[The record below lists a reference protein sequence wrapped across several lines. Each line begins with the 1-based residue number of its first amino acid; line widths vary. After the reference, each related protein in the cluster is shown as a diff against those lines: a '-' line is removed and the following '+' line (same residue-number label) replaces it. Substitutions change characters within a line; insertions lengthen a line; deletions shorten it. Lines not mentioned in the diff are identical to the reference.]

1 MAKKTYVLDTNVP
14 LTDPDSLYAFE
25 NNDILLPFKVLE
37 ELDKHKK
44 RQDGVGRNARE
55 TIRILDSLREAG
67 SLNKGVRLGKGMGVI
82 KVIQLDP
89 ERLTE
94 CPDIDLKDS
103 DNEIICC
110 VFQEQALAP
119 RRKHIVVSR
128 DVNMR
133 VKCDSLGV
141 LCEDYIR
148 SKVVKDTSELYTG
161 FSTVLVDDEVID
173 QLYNNEE
180 VFVEETYH
188 PNQFLMLVSNA
199 NEKKTALARFIRPSA
214 PLQKVRSGE
223 KVKVFNTLSP
233 RNKEQAFAIN
243 LLFDD
248 SVNLVSLI
256 GKAGT
261 GKTLT
266 AIAAGLDLVLG
277 NSGYNKL
284 IVSRPVMPMGRDIG
298 FLPGTLEEKMMPWL
312 APVQDNLETLLDG
325 KENFKMFQEK
335 GIIEIEALTYIRG
348 RSINNAFIVIDEA
361 QNLTMHEIKTIITRV
376 GNNTKIILTGDIEQ
390 IDNDYTD
397 ETSNGLAYAVEK
409 FKEYEISGHVTLV
422 RGERSK
428 IATLAS
434 KIL

>member
-14 LTDPDSLYAFE
+14 LTHPDSLYAFE

-55 TIRILDSLREAG
+55 TIRILDSLRDRG
-67 SLNKGVRLGKGMGVI
+67 SLYRGVRLGKGMGILKAV
-82 KVIQLDP
+82 QLDP
-89 ERLTE
+89 EKLAD
-94 CPDIDLKDS
+94 CPDIRLSDP

-110 VFQEQALAP
+110 TFQERATNPQ
-119 RRKHIVVSR
+119 RKHIMVSR
-128 DVNMR
+128 DINMR

-161 FSTVLVDDEVID
+161 FAIVLVDDEVID
-173 QLYNNEE
+173 RFYAGKE
-180 VFVEETYH
+180 VFVDEDCY

-199 NEKKTALARFIRPSA
+199 NDKKTALARFIRGSA

-223 KVKVFNTLSP
+223 KVKVFNSLSP

-243 LLFDD
+243 LLSDD
-248 SVNLVSLI
+248 SISLVSLI

-266 AIAAGLDLVLG
+266 AIAAGLELVLEK
-277 NSGYNKL
+277 SGYDKL
-284 IVSRPVMPMGRDIG
+284 IVSRPVMPMGKDIG
-298 FLPGTLEEKMMPWL
+298 FLPGTLEEKMLPWL
-312 APVQDNLETLLDG
+312 APVQDNLETLLSG
-325 KENFKMFQEK
+325 KENFKMFQER

-348 RSINNAFIVIDEA
+348 RSINNAYIIIDEA

-376 GNNTKIILTGDIEQ
+376 GNNTKIVLTGDIEQ

>member
-1 MAKKTYVLDTNVP
+1 VAKKTYVLDTNVP
-14 LTDPDSLYAFE
+14 LTHPDSLYAFE
-25 NNDILLPFKVLE
+25 NNDILLPFRVLE

-55 TIRILDSLREAG
+55 TIRILDSLREKG
-67 SLNKGVRLGKGMGVI
+67 SLYKGVRLGKGLGVL
-82 KVIQLDP
+82 KAVQLDP
-89 ERLTE
+89 EKSAD
-94 CPDIDLKDS
+94 CPEIQLKDP

-110 VFQEQALAP
+110 VFQEQASNP
-119 RRKHIVVSR
+119 RRKHVMVSR
-128 DVNMR
+128 DINMR
-133 VKCDSLGV
+133 VKCDSLGL

-161 FSTVLVDDEVID
+161 FSSVLVDDEVID
-173 QLYNNEE
+173 QFYGGEE

-199 NEKKTALARFIRPSA
+199 NDKKTALARFIRGSA

-223 KVKVFNTLSP
+223 RVKIFNALSP
-233 RNKEQAFAIN
+233 RNKEQAFAID
-243 LLFDD
+243 LLLDNTI
-248 SVNLVSLI
+248 SLVSLI

-266 AIAAGLDLVLG
+266 AIAAGLELVLERG
-277 NSGYNKL
+277 EYDKL
-284 IVSRPVMPMGRDIG
+284 IVSRPVTPMGKDIG
-298 FLPGTLEEKMMPWL
+298 FLPGTLEEKMLPWL
-312 APVQDNLETLLDG
+312 APVQDNLETLLSG
-325 KENFKMFQEK
+325 KENFKMFQER

-348 RSINNAFIVIDEA
+348 RSINNAYIIIDEA

-376 GNNTKIILTGDIEQ
+376 GNNTKIVLTGDIEQ

>member
-14 LTDPDSLYAFE
+14 LTDPDSICAFE

-55 TIRILDSLREAG
+55 TIRILDGLRERG
-67 SLNKGVRLGKGMGVI
+67 SLYRGVRLGKGMGI
-82 KVIQLDP
+82 LKVVQLDP
-89 ERLTE
+89 EKLAD
-94 CPDIDLKDS
+94 CPDIRLSDP

-110 VFQEQALAP
+110 AFQERAANP
-119 RRKHIVVSR
+119 RRKHVMVSR
-128 DVNMR
+128 DINMR
-133 VKCDSLGV
+133 VKCDSLGM
-141 LCEDYIR
+141 LCEDYNR

-161 FSTVLVDDEVID
+161 FAVVLVDDEVID
-173 QLYNNEE
+173 RFYAGKE
-180 VFVEETYH
+180 VFVDEDCY

-199 NEKKTALARFIRPSA
+199 NDKKTALARFIRGSA

-223 KVKVFNTLSP
+223 KVKVFNSLSP

-243 LLFDD
+243 LLSDD
-248 SVNLVSLI
+248 SISLVSLI

-266 AIAAGLDLVLG
+266 AIAAGLELVLEK
-277 NSGYNKL
+277 SGYDKL
-284 IVSRPVMPMGRDIG
+284 IVSRPVMPMGKDIG
-298 FLPGTLEEKMMPWL
+298 FLPGTLEEKMLPWL
-312 APVQDNLETLLDG
+312 APVQDNLETLLSG
-325 KENFKMFQEK
+325 KENFKMFQER

-348 RSINNAFIVIDEA
+348 RSINNAYIIIDEA

-376 GNNTKIILTGDIEQ
+376 GNNTKIVLTGDIEQ

>member
-161 FSTVLVDDEVID
+161 FSSVLVDDEVID

-248 SVNLVSLI
+248 SVSLVSLI

-409 FKEYEISGHVTLV
+409 FKEFEISGHVTLV

>member
-148 SKVVKDTSELYTG
+148 SKVVKNTSELYTG
-161 FSTVLVDDEVID
+161 FSSVLVDDEVID

-214 PLQKVRSGE
+214 PLQRVRSGE

-409 FKEYEISGHVTLV
+409 FKEFEISGHVTLV

>member
-55 TIRILDSLREAG
+55 TIRILDSLRETG

-82 KVIQLDP
+82 KVVQLDP

-110 VFQEQALAP
+110 VFQEQATAP

-161 FSTVLVDDEVID
+161 FSSVLVDDEVID

-409 FKEYEISGHVTLV
+409 FKEFEISGHVTLV

>member
-14 LTDPDSLYAFE
+14 LTDPDSLYAFD
-25 NNDILLPFKVLE
+25 NNDILIPFKVLE

-55 TIRILDSLREAG
+55 TIRILDSLRETG
-67 SLNKGVRLGKGMGVI
+67 SLNKGVRLGKGMGII

-89 ERLTE
+89 ERLLE

-110 VFQEQALAP
+110 VFQEQALVP

-161 FSTVLVDDEVID
+161 FSSVLVDDEVID

-214 PLQKVRSGE
+214 PLQRVRSGE

-409 FKEYEISGHVTLV
+409 FKEFEISGHVTLV

>member
-55 TIRILDSLREAG
+55 TIRILDSLRETG
-67 SLNKGVRLGKGMGVI
+67 SLNKGIRLGKGMGVI

-110 VFQEQALAP
+110 VFQEQAAAP

-161 FSTVLVDDEVID
+161 FSSVLVDDEVID

-409 FKEYEISGHVTLV
+409 FKEFEISGHVTLV

>member
-55 TIRILDSLREAG
+55 TIRILDSLRETG
-67 SLNKGVRLGKGMGVI
+67 SLNKGIRLGKGMGVI

-110 VFQEQALAP
+110 VFQEQATAP

-161 FSTVLVDDEVID
+161 FSSVLVDDEVID

-409 FKEYEISGHVTLV
+409 FKEFEISGHVTLV

>member
-55 TIRILDSLREAG
+55 TIRILDSLRETG

-161 FSTVLVDDEVID
+161 FSSVLVDDEVID

-409 FKEYEISGHVTLV
+409 FKEFEISGHVTLV

>member
-1 MAKKTYVLDTNVP
+1 MAKKTYALDTNVP
-14 LTDPDSLYAFE
+14 LTDPQALYAFE

-44 RQDGVGRNARE
+44 RQDGIGRNARE

-67 SLNKGVRLGKGMGVI
+67 SLNKGVRLKKGMGILRVS
-82 KVIQLDP
+82 QLD
-89 ERLTE
+89 RKDLTA
-94 CPDIDLKDS
+94 CPDIDIADS

-110 VFQEQALAP
+110 VLQSAKESP

-141 LCEDYIR
+141 LCEDYKKT
-148 SKVVKDTSELYTG
+148 KVVKDTSEIYTG
-161 FSTVLVDDEVID
+161 FSSVLVDDEVVD
-173 QLYNNEE
+173 QFYAGEE
-180 VFVEETYH
+180 VTIEGEYH
-188 PNQFLMLVSNA
+188 PNEFLMLVSNA
-199 NEKKTALARFIRPSA
+199 NDKKTALARHMRTGA
-214 PLQKVRSGE
+214 PLKKVRSGE
-223 KVKVFNTLSP
+223 KVRVFNALSP
-233 RNKEQAFAIN
+233 RNKEQAFAID
-243 LLFDD
+243 LLHDE
-248 SVNLVSLI
+248 SISLISLI

-266 AIAAGLDLVLG
+266 AIAAGLDLVLTK
-277 NSGYNKL
+277 SVYKKL
-284 IVSRPVMPMGRDIG
+284 IVSRPVMPMGKDIG
-298 FLPGTLEEKMMPWL
+298 FLPGSLEEKMMPWL
-312 APVQDNLETLLDG
+312 APVQDNLETLLGG
-325 KENFKMFQEK
+325 KEHFKMFQEK
-335 GIIEIEALTYIRG
+335 GVIEIEALTYIRG

-376 GNNTKIILTGDIEQ
+376 GNNTKIVLTGDIEQ

-409 FKEYEISGHVTLV
+409 FKNFEISGHVTLIK
-422 RGERSK
+422 GERSK

>member
-1 MAKKTYVLDTNVP
+1 MAKKTYALDTNVL
-14 LTDPDSLYAFE
+14 LTDPEALFAFE

-44 RQDGVGRNARE
+44 RQDGIGRNARE
-55 TIRILDSLREAG
+55 VIRILDSLRSQG
-67 SLNKGVRLGKGMGVI
+67 SLNKGVRIEKGLGVV
-82 KVIQLDP
+82 KVVRLNKEEQSYPDLD
-89 ERLTE
+89 L
-94 CPDIDLKDS
+94 LDS

-110 VFQEQALAP
+110 VFQEQAKFQ
-119 RRKHIVVSR
+119 RKKHTVVSR
-128 DVNMR
+128 DINMR

-141 LCEDYIR
+141 SCEDYNR
-148 SKVVKDTSELYTG
+148 SKVVKNTSEHYTG
-161 FSTVLVDDEVID
+161 LSSVLVDDEVID
-173 QLYNNEE
+173 RFYSGEDIYVEQEYNANE
-180 VFVEETYH
+180 
-188 PNQFLMLVSNA
+188 FLMLVSNA
-199 NEKKTALARFIRPSA
+199 NDKKTALARFKRLNA
-214 PLQKVRSGE
+214 PLHRVQSGE
-223 KVKVFNTLSP
+223 KVRVFNTLSP
-233 RNKEQAFAIN
+233 RNKEQAFAID
-243 LLFDD
+243 LLKDD
-248 SVNLVSLI
+248 SLSLVSLV

-266 AIAAGLDLVLG
+266 AIAAGLELVLG
-277 NSGYNKL
+277 KNNDYKKL
-284 IVSRPVMPMGRDIG
+284 IVSRPVTPMGKDIG
-298 FLPGTLEEKMMPWL
+298 FLPGTLEEKMLPWL
-312 APVQDNLETLLDG
+312 APVQDNLETLLSG

-348 RSINNAFIVIDEA
+348 RSINNAYIIIDEA

-376 GNNTKIILTGDIEQ
+376 GNNTKIVLTGDIEQ

-422 RGERSK
+422 KGERSK

>member
-55 TIRILDSLREAG
+55 TIRILDSLRETG

-110 VFQEQALAP
+110 VFQEQAAAP
-119 RRKHIVVSR
+119 RRKHVMVSR

-173 QLYNNEE
+173 QFYNNEE

-199 NEKKTALARFIRPSA
+199 NEKKTALARFIRPSS

-248 SVNLVSLI
+248 SVSLVSLI

-409 FKEYEISGHVTLV
+409 FKEFEISGHVTLV

>member
-55 TIRILDSLREAG
+55 TIRILDSLRETG

-110 VFQEQALAP
+110 VFQEQAAAP

-161 FSTVLVDDEVID
+161 FSSVLVDDEVID

-409 FKEYEISGHVTLV
+409 FKEFEISGHVTLV

>member
-67 SLNKGVRLGKGMGVI
+67 SLNKGVRLGKGMGII

-89 ERLTE
+89 ERLLE

-110 VFQEQALAP
+110 VFQEQALVP

-161 FSTVLVDDEVID
+161 FSSVLVDDEVID

-248 SVNLVSLI
+248 SVSLVSLI

-409 FKEYEISGHVTLV
+409 FKEFEISGHVTLV

>member
-110 VFQEQALAP
+110 VFQEQAAAP

-161 FSTVLVDDEVID
+161 FSSVLVDDEVID

-409 FKEYEISGHVTLV
+409 FKEFEISGHVTLV

>member
-55 TIRILDSLREAG
+55 TIRILDSLRETG

-110 VFQEQALAP
+110 VFQEQATAP

-161 FSTVLVDDEVID
+161 FSSVLVDDEVID

-409 FKEYEISGHVTLV
+409 FKEFEISGHVTLV

>member
-1 MAKKTYVLDTNVP
+1 
-14 LTDPDSLYAFE
+14 LTHPDSLYAFE
-25 NNDILLPFKVLE
+25 NNDILLPFRVLE

-55 TIRILDSLREAG
+55 TIRILDSLREKG
-67 SLNKGVRLGKGMGVI
+67 SLYKGVRLGKGLGILKAV
-82 KVIQLDP
+82 QLDP
-89 ERLTE
+89 EKSAD
-94 CPDIDLKDS
+94 CPEIQLKDP

-110 VFQEQALAP
+110 VFQEQASNP
-119 RRKHIVVSR
+119 RRKHVMVSR
-128 DVNMR
+128 DINMR
-133 VKCDSLGV
+133 VKCDSLGL

-161 FSTVLVDDEVID
+161 FSSVLVDDEVID
-173 QLYNNEE
+173 QFYGGEE

-199 NEKKTALARFIRPSA
+199 NDKKTALARFIRGSA

-223 KVKVFNTLSP
+223 RVKIFNALSP
-233 RNKEQAFAIN
+233 RNKEQAFAID
-243 LLFDD
+243 LLLDNTI
-248 SVNLVSLI
+248 SLVSLI

-266 AIAAGLDLVLG
+266 AIAAGLELVLEKG
-277 NSGYNKL
+277 EYDKL
-284 IVSRPVMPMGRDIG
+284 IVSRPVTPMGKDIG
-298 FLPGTLEEKMMPWL
+298 FLPGTLEEKMLPWL
-312 APVQDNLETLLDG
+312 APVQDNLETLLSG
-325 KENFKMFQEK
+325 KENFKIFQER

-348 RSINNAFIVIDEA
+348 RSINNAYIIIDEA

-376 GNNTKIILTGDIEQ
+376 GNNTKIVLTGDIEQ

>member
-110 VFQEQALAP
+110 VFQEQATAP

-161 FSTVLVDDEVID
+161 FSSVLVDDEVID

-409 FKEYEISGHVTLV
+409 FKEFEISGHVTLV

>member
-110 VFQEQALAP
+110 VFQEQAAAP

-161 FSTVLVDDEVID
+161 FSSVLVDDEVID

-199 NEKKTALARFIRPSA
+199 NEKKTALARFIRASA

-409 FKEYEISGHVTLV
+409 FKEFEISGHVTLV

>member
-1 MAKKTYVLDTNVP
+1 MAKKTYALDTNVP
-14 LTDPDSLYAFE
+14 LTDPQALYAFE

-44 RQDGVGRNARE
+44 RQDGIGRNARE

-67 SLNKGVRLGKGMGVI
+67 SLKKGVRLGKGMGILRVL
-82 KVIQLDP
+82 QLDKKD
-89 ERLTE
+89 LTA
-94 CPDIDLKDS
+94 CPDIDIVDP
-103 DNEIICC
+103 DNEIICS
-110 VFQEQALAP
+110 VLQSAKESP

-141 LCEDYIR
+141 LCEDYKKT
-148 SKVVKDTSELYTG
+148 KVVKDTSEIYTG
-161 FSTVLVDDEVID
+161 FSSVLVDDEVVD
-173 QLYNNEE
+173 QFYAGEE
-180 VFVEETYH
+180 VTIEGEYH
-188 PNQFLMLVSNA
+188 PNEFLMLVSNA
-199 NEKKTALARFIRPSA
+199 NDKKTALARHMRAEA
-214 PLQKVRSGE
+214 PLKKVRSGE
-223 KVKVFNTLSP
+223 KVRVFNSLSP
-233 RNKEQAFAIN
+233 RNKEQAFAID
-243 LLFDD
+243 LLYDE
-248 SVNLVSLI
+248 SISLISLI

-266 AIAAGLDLVLG
+266 AIAAGLDLVLDK
-277 NSGYNKL
+277 SDYKKL
-284 IVSRPVMPMGRDIG
+284 IVSRPVMPMGKDIG
-298 FLPGTLEEKMMPWL
+298 FLPGSLEEKMMPWL
-312 APVQDNLETLLDG
+312 APVQDNLETLLGG
-325 KENFKMFQEK
+325 KEHFKMFQEK
-335 GIIEIEALTYIRG
+335 GVIEIEALTYIRG

-376 GNNTKIILTGDIEQ
+376 GNNTKIVLTGDIEQ

-409 FKEYEISGHVTLV
+409 FKDFEISGHVTLIK
-422 RGERSK
+422 GERSK

>member
-14 LTDPDSLYAFE
+14 LTHPDSLYAFE
-25 NNDILLPFKVLE
+25 NNDILLPFRVLE

-55 TIRILDSLREAG
+55 TIRILDSLREKG
-67 SLNKGVRLGKGMGVI
+67 SLYKGVRLGKGLGILKAV
-82 KVIQLDP
+82 QLDP
-89 ERLTE
+89 EKSAD
-94 CPDIDLKDS
+94 CPEIQLKDP

-110 VFQEQALAP
+110 LFQEQASNP
-119 RRKHIVVSR
+119 RRKHVMVSR
-128 DVNMR
+128 DINMR
-133 VKCDSLGV
+133 VKCDSLGL

-161 FSTVLVDDEVID
+161 FSSVLVDDEVID
-173 QLYNNEE
+173 QFYGGEE

-199 NEKKTALARFIRPSA
+199 NDKKTALARFIRGSA

-223 KVKVFNTLSP
+223 RVKIFNALSP
-233 RNKEQAFAIN
+233 RNKEQAFAID
-243 LLFDD
+243 LLLDNTI
-248 SVNLVSLI
+248 SLVSLI

-266 AIAAGLDLVLG
+266 AIAAGLELVLEKG
-277 NSGYNKL
+277 EYDKL
-284 IVSRPVMPMGRDIG
+284 IVSRPVTPMGKDIG
-298 FLPGTLEEKMMPWL
+298 FLPGTLEEKMLPWL
-312 APVQDNLETLLDG
+312 APVQDNLETLLSG
-325 KENFKMFQEK
+325 KENFKIFQER

-348 RSINNAFIVIDEA
+348 RSINNAYIIIDEA

-376 GNNTKIILTGDIEQ
+376 GNNTKIVLTGDIEQ

>member
-14 LTDPDSLYAFE
+14 LTHPDSLYAFE
-25 NNDILLPFKVLE
+25 NNDILLPFRVLE

-55 TIRILDSLREAG
+55 TIRILDSLREKG
-67 SLNKGVRLGKGMGVI
+67 SLYKGVRLGKGLGILKAV
-82 KVIQLDP
+82 QLDP
-89 ERLTE
+89 EKSAD
-94 CPDIDLKDS
+94 CPEIQLKDP

-110 VFQEQALAP
+110 VFQEQASNP
-119 RRKHIVVSR
+119 RRKHVMVSR
-128 DVNMR
+128 DINMR
-133 VKCDSLGV
+133 VKCDSLGL

-161 FSTVLVDDEVID
+161 FSSVLVDDEVID
-173 QLYNNEE
+173 QFYGGEE

-199 NEKKTALARFIRPSA
+199 NDKKTALARFIRGSA

-223 KVKVFNTLSP
+223 RVKIFNALSP
-233 RNKEQAFAIN
+233 RNKEQAFAID
-243 LLFDD
+243 LLLDNTI
-248 SVNLVSLI
+248 SLVSLI

-266 AIAAGLDLVLG
+266 AIAAGLELVLEKG
-277 NSGYNKL
+277 EYDKL
-284 IVSRPVMPMGRDIG
+284 IVSRPVTPMGKDIG
-298 FLPGTLEEKMMPWL
+298 FLPGTLEEKMLPWL
-312 APVQDNLETLLDG
+312 APVQDNLETLLSG
-325 KENFKMFQEK
+325 KENFKIFQER

-348 RSINNAFIVIDEA
+348 RSINNAYIIIDEA

-376 GNNTKIILTGDIEQ
+376 GNNTKIVLTGDIEQ

>member
-14 LTDPDSLYAFE
+14 LTHPDSLYAFE
-25 NNDILLPFKVLE
+25 NNDILLPFRVLE

-55 TIRILDSLREAG
+55 TIRILDSLREKG
-67 SLNKGVRLGKGMGVI
+67 SLYKGVRLGKGLGILKAV
-82 KVIQLDP
+82 QLDP
-89 ERLTE
+89 EKSAD
-94 CPDIDLKDS
+94 CPEIQLKDP

-110 VFQEQALAP
+110 VFQEQASNP
-119 RRKHIVVSR
+119 RRKHVMVSR
-128 DVNMR
+128 DINMR
-133 VKCDSLGV
+133 VKCDSLGL

-161 FSTVLVDDEVID
+161 FSSVLVDDEVID
-173 QLYNNEE
+173 QFYGGEE

-199 NEKKTALARFIRPSA
+199 NDKKTALARFIRGSA

-223 KVKVFNTLSP
+223 RVKIFNALSP
-233 RNKEQAFAIN
+233 RNKEQAFAID
-243 LLFDD
+243 LLLDNTI
-248 SVNLVSLI
+248 SLVSLI

-266 AIAAGLDLVLG
+266 AIAAGLELVLEKG
-277 NSGYNKL
+277 EYDKL
-284 IVSRPVMPMGRDIG
+284 IVSRPVTPMGKDIG
-298 FLPGTLEEKMMPWL
+298 FLPGTLEEKMLPWL
-312 APVQDNLETLLDG
+312 APVQDNLETLLSG
-325 KENFKMFQEK
+325 KENFKMFQER

-348 RSINNAFIVIDEA
+348 RSINNAYIIIDEA

-376 GNNTKIILTGDIEQ
+376 GNNTKIVLTGDIEQ

>member
-161 FSTVLVDDEVID
+161 FSSVLVDDEVID

-409 FKEYEISGHVTLV
+409 FKEFEISGHVTLV

>member
-55 TIRILDSLREAG
+55 TIRILDSLRETG
-67 SLNKGVRLGKGMGVI
+67 SLNKGVRLGKGMGII

-110 VFQEQALAP
+110 VFQEQATAP

-161 FSTVLVDDEVID
+161 FSSVLVDDEVVD

-409 FKEYEISGHVTLV
+409 FKEFEISGHVTLV

>member
-14 LTDPDSLYAFE
+14 LTHPDSLYAFE
-25 NNDILLPFKVLE
+25 NNDILLPFRVLE

-55 TIRILDSLREAG
+55 TIRILDSLREKG
-67 SLNKGVRLGKGMGVI
+67 SLYKGVRLGKGLGVL
-82 KVIQLDP
+82 KAVQLDP
-89 ERLTE
+89 EKSAD
-94 CPDIDLKDS
+94 CPEIQLKDP

-110 VFQEQALAP
+110 VFQEQASNP
-119 RRKHIVVSR
+119 RRKHVMVSR
-128 DVNMR
+128 DINMR
-133 VKCDSLGV
+133 VKCDSLGL

-161 FSTVLVDDEVID
+161 FSSVLVDDEVID
-173 QLYNNEE
+173 QFYGGEE

-199 NEKKTALARFIRPSA
+199 NDKKTALARFIRGSA

-223 KVKVFNTLSP
+223 RVKIFNALSP
-233 RNKEQAFAIN
+233 RNKEQAFAID
-243 LLFDD
+243 LLLDNTI
-248 SVNLVSLI
+248 SLVSLI

-266 AIAAGLDLVLG
+266 AIAAGLELVLERG
-277 NSGYNKL
+277 EYDKL
-284 IVSRPVMPMGRDIG
+284 IVSRPVTPMGKDIG
-298 FLPGTLEEKMMPWL
+298 FLPGTLEEKMLPWL
-312 APVQDNLETLLDG
+312 APVQDNLETLLSG
-325 KENFKMFQEK
+325 KENFKMFQER

-348 RSINNAFIVIDEA
+348 RSINNAYIIIDEA

-376 GNNTKIILTGDIEQ
+376 GNNTKIVLTGDIEQ

>member
-55 TIRILDSLREAG
+55 TIRILDSLRETG

-110 VFQEQALAP
+110 VFQEQAAAP
-119 RRKHIVVSR
+119 RRKHVMVSR

-173 QLYNNEE
+173 QFYNNEE

-199 NEKKTALARFIRPSA
+199 NEKKTALARFIRPSS

-248 SVNLVSLI
+248 SVSLVSLI

-335 GIIEIEALTYIRG
+335 CIIEIEALTYIRG

-409 FKEYEISGHVTLV
+409 FKEFEISGHVTLV

>member
-14 LTDPDSLYAFE
+14 LTHPDSLYAFE

-55 TIRILDSLREAG
+55 TIRILDSLREKG
-67 SLNKGVRLGKGMGVI
+67 SLYKGVRLGKGLGVL
-82 KVIQLDP
+82 KAVQLDP
-89 ERLTE
+89 EKSAD
-94 CPDIDLKDS
+94 CPEIQLKDP

-110 VFQEQALAP
+110 VFQEQASNP
-119 RRKHIVVSR
+119 RRKHVMVSR
-128 DVNMR
+128 DINMR
-133 VKCDSLGV
+133 VKCDSLGL

-161 FSTVLVDDEVID
+161 FSSVLVDDEVID
-173 QLYNNEE
+173 QFYGGEE

-199 NEKKTALARFIRPSA
+199 NDKKTALARFIRGSA

-223 KVKVFNTLSP
+223 RVKIFNALSP
-233 RNKEQAFAIN
+233 RNKEQAFAID
-243 LLFDD
+243 LLLDNTI
-248 SVNLVSLI
+248 SLVSLI

-266 AIAAGLDLVLG
+266 AIAAGLELVLERG
-277 NSGYNKL
+277 EYDKL
-284 IVSRPVMPMGRDIG
+284 IVSRPVTPMGKDIG
-298 FLPGTLEEKMMPWL
+298 FLPGTLEEKMLPWL
-312 APVQDNLETLLDG
+312 APVQDNLETLLSG
-325 KENFKMFQEK
+325 KENFKMFQER

-348 RSINNAFIVIDEA
+348 RSINNAYIIIDEA

-376 GNNTKIILTGDIEQ
+376 GNNTKIVLTGDIEQ

>member
-1 MAKKTYVLDTNVP
+1 VAKKTYVLDTNVP
-14 LTDPDSLYAFE
+14 LTHPDSLYAFE
-25 NNDILLPFKVLE
+25 NNDILFPFKVLE

-55 TIRILDSLREAG
+55 TIRILDSLREKG
-67 SLNKGVRLGKGMGVI
+67 SLYKGVRLGKGLGVL
-82 KVIQLDP
+82 KAVQLDP
-89 ERLTE
+89 EKSAD
-94 CPDIDLKDS
+94 CPEIQLKDP

-110 VFQEQALAP
+110 VFQEQAANP
-119 RRKHIVVSR
+119 RRKHVMVSR
-128 DVNMR
+128 DINMR
-133 VKCDSLGV
+133 VKCDSLGL

-161 FSTVLVDDEVID
+161 FSSVLVDDEVID
-173 QLYNNEE
+173 QFYGGEE
-180 VFVEETYH
+180 VFVEEAYH

-199 NEKKTALARFIRPSA
+199 NDKKTALARFIRGSA

-223 KVKVFNTLSP
+223 RVKIFNALSP
-233 RNKEQAFAIN
+233 RNKEQAFAID
-243 LLFDD
+243 LLLDNTI
-248 SVNLVSLI
+248 SLVSLI

-266 AIAAGLDLVLG
+266 AIAAGLELVLEKG
-277 NSGYNKL
+277 EYDKL
-284 IVSRPVMPMGRDIG
+284 IVSRPVTPMGKDIG
-298 FLPGTLEEKMMPWL
+298 FLPGTLEEKMLPWL
-312 APVQDNLETLLDG
+312 APVQDNLETLLSG
-325 KENFKMFQEK
+325 KENFKMFQER

-348 RSINNAFIVIDEA
+348 RSINNAYIIIDEA

-376 GNNTKIILTGDIEQ
+376 GNNTKIVLTGDIEQ

>member
-1 MAKKTYVLDTNVP
+1 MAKKTYALDTNVL
-14 LTDPDSLYAFE
+14 LTDPESLFAFE
-25 NNDILLPFKVLE
+25 NNDIILAFKVLE

-55 TIRILDSLREAG
+55 AIRILDSLRSQG
-67 SLNKGVRLGKGMGVI
+67 SLNKGVRIKKGSGIV
-82 KVIQLDP
+82 KVVSLDK
-89 ERLTE
+89 ESKQY
-94 CPDIDLKDS
+94 PDLDLQDS

-110 VFQEQALAP
+110 VFQEQANFQ
-119 RRKHIVVSR
+119 RKKHTVVSR
-128 DVNMR
+128 DINMR

-141 LCEDYIR
+141 SCEDYIR

-161 FSTVLVDDEVID
+161 FSSVLVDDEIID
-173 QLYNNEE
+173 RFYAGEEIHLDQEYNPNE
-180 VFVEETYH
+180 
-188 PNQFLMLVSNA
+188 FLMLVSSA
-199 NEKKTALARFIRPSA
+199 NDKKTALARYKRVNA
-214 PLQKVRSGE
+214 PLHRVQSGE
-223 KVKVFNTLSP
+223 KVRVFNTLSP
-233 RNKEQAFAIN
+233 RNKEQAFAID
-243 LLFDD
+243 LLKDD
-248 SVNLVSLI
+248 SLSLVSLI

-266 AIAAGLDLVLG
+266 AIAAGLELVLG
-277 NSGYNKL
+277 KNSDYQKL
-284 IVSRPVMPMGRDIG
+284 IVSRPVTPMGRDIG
-298 FLPGTLEEKMMPWL
+298 FLPGTLEEKMLPWL
-312 APVQDNLETLLDG
+312 APVQDNLETLLSG

-348 RSINNAFIVIDEA
+348 RSINNAYIIIDEA

-376 GNNTKIILTGDIEQ
+376 GNNTKIVLTGDIEQ

-409 FKEYEISGHVTLV
+409 FKEFEISGHVTLV
-422 RGERSK
+422 KGERSK